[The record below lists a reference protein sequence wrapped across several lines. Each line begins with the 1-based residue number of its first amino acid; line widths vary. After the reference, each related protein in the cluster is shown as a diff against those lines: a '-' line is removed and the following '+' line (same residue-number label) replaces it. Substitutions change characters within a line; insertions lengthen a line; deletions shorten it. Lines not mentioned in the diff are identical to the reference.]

1 MLCSPSLRSDSST
14 WIPVPASFL
23 SRAVISYSVTF
34 SEGWCYFLS
43 LPPHSSFL
51 LYPPCFFC
59 EMKESSKEI
68 RITVR
73 MSKEESQLRGGRI
86 RKAFNCE
93 WMLSD
98 GSHVS
103 ALRVEHNEAEEKT
116 RLSQHLLVRK
126 TFETAQAQQ
135 KQEAINS
142 RWHLSQGVNFSC
154 TTLWREGEEPD
165 STNRWGVM
173 LQPLLMFAQLHNL
186 HQKCFFCHYSA
197 PFPTHLKILATPSHP
212 RQGAPR
218 RRFLFFIKSH

>member
-1 MLCSPSLRSDSST
+1 MLFFIPPTPLLLSSLSS
-14 WIPVPASFL
+14 L
-23 SRAVISYSVTF
+23 
-34 SEGWCYFLS
+34 
-43 LPPHSSFL
+43 
-51 LYPPCFFC
+51 FFC

-73 MSKEESQLRGGRI
+73 MSKEESQRRGGRI

-173 LQPLLMFAQLHNL
+173 SQPLLMFAQLHNL
-186 HQKCFFCHYSA
+186 HQKCFFCRHL
-197 PFPTHLKILATPSHP
+197 FPPIWKSLRHPAILAKE
-212 RQGAPR
+212 R
-218 RRFLFFIKSH
+218 RNAGSSSS